1 MRALAVYT
9 SGRCA
14 DRHSA
19 GPLRLQKTPACVDG
33 DVVGGGFAAANHISV
48 YITRG
53 LVQTEGPGRVP
64 VYTTAACVDG
74 NGKGPQEGPL

>member
-9 SGRCA
+9 SARYV

-19 GPLRLQKTPACVDG
+19 GPRCLHKGPACVDEY
-33 DVVGGGFAAANHISV
+33 VFGGGFAAANDMAV

-53 LVQTEGPGRVP
+53 LV
-64 VYTTAACVDG
+64 
-74 NGKGPQEGPL
+74 